1 MTNDSMSRKPFSIP
15 AHTHQVCG
23 KPVRYFAPVNGS
35 LDFPFV
41 SLDDLLNAM
50 PIPDDQKRIVADKL
64 VIGEYADAVRV
75 INTHGG
81 QATIVPHY
89 IYNGLIHAFTE
100 NGLISPRFGAQIT
113 IGSYSAF
120 KNINKG
126 MSAQERV
133 SALFSIVKQDRDD
146 DVAIEGGAA

>member
-15 AHTHQVCG
+15 VHTHQVCG

-64 VIGEYADAVRV
+64 AVGEYADAVRGHKYPWRSGHDCSSLH
-75 INTHGG
+75 I
-81 QATIVPHY
+81 QWP
-89 IYNGLIHAFTE
+89 
-100 NGLISPRFGAQIT
+100 
-113 IGSYSAF
+113 YSRLYRKWAYLSEVRCSD
-120 KNINKG
+120 N
-126 MSAQERV
+126 
-133 SALFSIVKQDRDD
+133 DR
-146 DVAIEGGAA
+146 IILSL